1 MRKYGNLARSLLLVC
16 LIFAV
21 ASGDAWARGLPL
33 TGSVVEPNASK
44 AAGAPGI
51 MPAENVTVQIEGTDK
66 STTTDVTGAFYFQN
80 VPEGELTL
88 VASKPGYLP
97 TIKKYTL
104 KGPMPGR
111 VLVYLNPGGNM
122 SAGGGGAPDVVR
134 PDTVY
139 VAFST
144 PIAPGPGGNPQAP
157 LAGGPST
164 SLAVLG
170 AIAGGADPLTMGG
183 NAPTMPTG
191 GPDTYQT
198 NVGGAPNQIMVLDP
212 EKPTSVKYI
221 ESATRMFWLTF
232 NEAGTKLFG
241 ATDTN
246 VINIYDT
253 VNGNVLLQQIPVGG
267 VVNDMVRVKSLL
279 YAAVM
284 RANGDGVMV
293 IDPSRNAPIRI
304 IPTPG
309 LSSGG
314 RAHPWSVTANNDGTR
329 VYVAMGNERAGE
341 VLALDAFTTRPVAVA
356 KVGANPM
363 GIAITPDNQFLLV
376 ANSKAATVS
385 VLDAFTL
392 QPVAEVPVGL
402 SPFHIAIRPDGVKAY
417 VTCRAGNSV
426 SVINLQAKASG
437 ATIPVGNNPMGI
449 AVTSD
454 GAHVY
459 VANQGS
465 GTVSQIDGNADTFV
479 KSTTPQPRSRP
490 YGVAVKP

>member
-1 MRKYGNLARSLLLVC
+1 MRKYGMLVRGLMVAW
-16 LIFAV
+16 LILTA
-21 ASGDAWARGLPL
+21 ACEGAWARGLPL

-51 MPAENVTVQIEGTDK
+51 MPAEGVTVQLEGSNQ
-66 STTTDVTGAFYFQN
+66 STTTDAAGAFYFQN
-80 VPEGELTL
+80 VPEGEVTI

-111 VLVYLNPGGNM
+111 VLVFLNPGGSMNG
-122 SAGGGGAPDVVR
+122 AGGGAPEVLR
-134 PDTVY
+134 PDSVY
-139 VAFST
+139 IAFST
-144 PIAPGPGGNPQAP
+144 PIQAGPGGSSNAP
-157 LAGGPST
+157 LSGPATT
-164 SLAVLG
+164 SIGHLGMLASG
-170 AIAGGADPLTMGG
+170 TDPFTMGG
-183 NAPTMPTG
+183 NAPSMPV
-191 GPDTYQT
+191 GPDGYQT
-198 NVGGAPNQIMVLDP
+198 NVSSSPNQIMVLDP
-212 EKPTSVKYI
+212 EKPTSAKYI
-221 ESATRMFWLTF
+221 DSPARLFWLAF

-253 VNGNVLLQQIPVGG
+253 VNGNALLQQIPVGG
-267 VVNDMVRVKSLL
+267 VVNDLVRVKNLIF
-279 YAAVM
+279 AAIM
-284 RANGDGVMV
+284 RATGDGIMV
-293 IDPSRNAPIRI
+293 IDPSRNAPLRI

-309 LSSGG
+309 LSTGG

-329 VYVAMGNERAGE
+329 VFVAMGNERDGE
-341 VLALDAFTTRPVAVA
+341 VLALDAFTSRPVAAA

-363 GIAITPDNQFLLV
+363 GIAITPDNQLLLV
-376 ANSKAATVS
+376 TNSKAASVT

-392 QPVAEVPVGL
+392 QPVAQVPVGI
-402 SPFHIAIRPDGVKAY
+402 SPFHIAIRPDGAKAY
-417 VTCRAGNSV
+417 VTCRGSNSV
-426 SVINLQAKASG
+426 YVINLQAKASG
-437 ATIPVGNNPMGI
+437 AVIPVGNNPMGLAI
-449 AVTSD
+449 TSS

-465 GTVSQIDGNADTFV
+465 GTVSIIDGTSDTFL

>member
-1 MRKYGNLARSLLLVC
+1 MRKYGTMIRGLLLVC
-16 LIFAV
+16 LV
-21 ASGDAWARGLPL
+21 LTTASGGAWARGLPL

-44 AAGAPGI
+44 TPGAPGI
-51 MPAENVTVQIEGTDK
+51 MPAENVTVQLEGTDK
-66 STTTDVTGAFYFQN
+66 STTTDATGAFFFQN
-80 VPEGELTL
+80 VPEGEITI
-88 VASKPGYLP
+88 VASKAGYLP

-111 VLVYLNPGGNM
+111 VLVFLNPSGNM
-122 SAGGGGAPDVVR
+122 SAGGGGAPEVVR

-144 PIAPGPGGNPQAP
+144 PIAAGPGGNPQAP
-157 LAGGPST
+157 LAGGPTT

-183 NAPTMPTG
+183 NAPTIPTG
-191 GPDTYQT
+191 PNGYQT
-198 NVGGAPNQIMVLDP
+198 NVSGAPNQIMVLDP
-212 EKPTSVKYI
+212 EKPTSVSYI
-221 ESATRMFWLTF
+221 ESPARMFWLTF

-241 ATDTN
+241 STDTN

-267 VVNDMVRVKSLL
+267 VVNDLVRVRSLL

-284 RANGDGVMV
+284 RANGDGIMV

-329 VYVAMGNERAGE
+329 VYVAMGNERDGE

-376 ANSKAATVS
+376 TNSKAATVT

-392 QPVAEVPVGL
+392 QPVAQVPVGL
-402 SPFHIAIRPDGVKAY
+402 SPFHIAIRPDGAKAY
-417 VTCRAGNSV
+417 VTCRASNSV
-426 SVINLQAKASG
+426 YVINLQAKASG
-437 ATIPVGNNPMGI
+437 AVIPVGNNPMGI

-459 VANQGS
+459 VANQGN

-479 KSTTPQPRSRP
+479 KNTTPQPRSRP